1 MRILIAEVH
10 RLTTYST
17 YGLGLQDLEAGGFES
32 SPGSFLSVC
41 SHN

>member
-10 RLTTYST
+10 RLSAYSA
-17 YGLGLQDLEAGGFES
+17 YSLGLQDLEAGGFER
-32 SPGSFLSVC
+32 SPVSFLSVC